1 MSQTQSTALLLD
13 LSLPAN
19 PTSPT
24 QTPPNPQRS
33 LTPSGGLS
41 CTLQPSSAANRPR
54 QYLKFPSPMPKS
66 LGMRMAREWH
76 CEQLLQA
83 RLRMEQHNALCLKR
97 GQIPT
102 TLTTSLTCD
111 HAREDAGLDT
121 TVTDIPLHRD
131 PDNPQRPYPFHPGHY
146 PNTSLRELRSDR
158 VDNLPRSLPTWRL
171 FASRVKTPSRW
182 SISCPRPSN
191 KTTKIPTQYCL
202 PTLPKGWRYE
212 DDVEEVKQESL
223 DSLVTTLLDHLATT
237 LHAESNA
244 GSQRRSSSRRT
255 LRSTR
260 GTRRYPS
267 PSPTGSGAQ
276 HQPDTSGS
284 I

>member
-1 MSQTQSTALLLD
+1 
-13 LSLPAN
+13 
-19 PTSPT
+19 
-24 QTPPNPQRS
+24 
-33 LTPSGGLS
+33 
-41 CTLQPSSAANRPR
+41 
-54 QYLKFPSPMPKS
+54 
-66 LGMRMAREWH
+66 
-76 CEQLLQA
+76 
-83 RLRMEQHNALCLKR
+83 MEQRNALRLKR

-111 HAREDAGLDT
+111 HVREDAAHDT
-121 TVTDIPLHRD
+121 IATDIPLHRD

-158 VDNLPRSLPTWRL
+158 VDNLPRSLPTWQL

-191 KTTKIPTQYCL
+191 KTTKIPTQYRL

-212 DDVEEVKQESL
+212 DDVEEVKQEPL
-223 DSLVTTLLDHLATT
+223 DSLATTLLDHLATMPPV
-237 LHAESNA
+237 ESSEGNR
-244 GSQRRSSSRRT
+244 RRSSSRRT

-260 GTRRYPS
+260 GTRRYLS
-267 PSPTGSGAQ
+267 PSPTALDDQ
-276 HQPDTSGS
+276 RQPGTSKF

>member
-1 MSQTQSTALLLD
+1 
-13 LSLPAN
+13 
-19 PTSPT
+19 
-24 QTPPNPQRS
+24 
-33 LTPSGGLS
+33 
-41 CTLQPSSAANRPR
+41 
-54 QYLKFPSPMPKS
+54 MPES
-66 LGMRMAREWH
+66 LGMRTAREWH
-76 CEQLLQA
+76 REQLLQA
-83 RLRMEQHNALCLKR
+83 RLRLEQRNALRLKR

-121 TVTDIPLHRD
+121 TAMDTPLHRH
-131 PDNPQRPYPFHPGHY
+131 PDDPQRPYPFHPGHY

-158 VDNLPRSLPTWRL
+158 VDNLPQSLPTWRL

-182 SISCPRPSN
+182 SINCPRPSR
-191 KTTKIPTQYCL
+191 KTTKIPTQYRL

-223 DSLVTTLLDHLATT
+223 DNLATELLDHLATIPP
-237 LHAESNA
+237 AESSA
-244 GSQRRSSSRRT
+244 GSRRRSSSRRI

-267 PSPTGSGAQ
+267 PSPTDSDAQ
-276 HQPDTSGS
+276 RQPGTSRS

>member
-1 MSQTQSTALLLD
+1 MSQTSSTALLLD
-13 LSLPAN
+13 LSLP
-19 PTSPT
+19 TSPMSH
-24 QTPPNPQRS
+24 TPTPLNLQRS
-33 LTPSGGLS
+33 LTPSGGSS

-54 QYLKFPSPMPKS
+54 LSLKFPSPMPES
-66 LGMRMAREWH
+66 LGMRTACEWH
-76 CEQLLQA
+76 HEQLLQA
-83 RLRMEQHNALCLKR
+83 HLRMDQRNAARVKR

-111 HAREDAGLDT
+111 HAREDAGLWSTVMDT
-121 TVTDIPLHRD
+121 HLHRD

-146 PNTSLRELRSDR
+146 PNTSLRELRSNR

-191 KTTKIPTQYCL
+191 KTTKIPMQYRL

-212 DDVEEVKQESL
+212 DDVEEVKQELL
-223 DSLVTTLLDHLATT
+223 DNLATELLDHLATIPP
-237 LHAESNA
+237 A
-244 GSQRRSSSRRT
+244 GSSEGSQPQSSFRRI

-267 PSPTGSGAQ
+267 PLPTGSGAPR
-276 HQPDTSGS
+276 QPDTSRS

>member
-1 MSQTQSTALLLD
+1 MNPTSSTALLLD
-13 LSLPAN
+13 LSLPTD

-24 QTPPNPQRS
+24 QTPLNPPRS
-33 LTPSGGLS
+33 LMPSGGLS

-54 QYLKFPSPMPKS
+54 PFLKFPSPMPES
-66 LGMRMAREWH
+66 LGMRTAREWH
-76 CEQLLQA
+76 REQLLQA
-83 RLRMEQHNALCLKR
+83 RLRMEQRNALHLKR

-111 HAREDAGLDT
+111 HAREDAARGT
-121 TVTDIPLHRD
+121 IVTDTPLHRD

-158 VDNLPRSLPTWRL
+158 VDNLPQSLPTWRL
-171 FASRVKTPSRW
+171 FASRMKTPSRW

-191 KTTKIPTQYCL
+191 KTTKIPTQYRL

-212 DDVEEVKQESL
+212 DDVEEVKQEPL
-223 DSLVTTLLDHLATT
+223 DSLAVRLLDHLATT
-237 LHAESNA
+237 PHTESSAE
-244 GSQRRSSSRRT
+244 SQRRSSYWRT

-260 GTRRYPS
+260 GTRRFPS
-267 PSPTGSGAQ
+267 PSPTDSDAQ
-276 HQPDTSGS
+276 RRPGTSGS
-284 I
+284 T